1 MPPQKPVHKL
11 KLFARDKVLYNV
23 CAVIL
28 NEIFFGQ
35 EEDWDVYGSPRLS
48 VRLELVKDILT
59 DSLTPGIL
67 EELLNTILSRDEEVE
82 VVIRYLALQLLLTPG
97 VRSLSVG
104 NFPESYY
111 NMVLEVIAKYGT
123 GIQQLDLRGIWVGM
137 EHRCALLNV
146 LRKLDDMRRLTLRY
160 NCDDEMLSTI
170 GKYCNRLQK
179 IDISGSRN
187 ITEEGLRKLCS
198 NPCRVCID
206 LLKHSL
212 QIVDL
217 GGPGAQNLPPSHVK
231 YLFFTLPNLISVGS
245 YECTGKAVELF
256 YNEYPGRKLGLL
268 YMHDLT
274 TNSARFNCITKTCP
288 NLQAIYLDSP
298 KDTVVHYLDM
308 LKNVKE
314 LKLHKVR
321 WTDVEIL
328 LQKMGPNIRS
338 LYLLTVFGDV
348 NLADLG
354 RWCTDLRR
362 MEFHNVSLV
371 SLDATQDSA
380 FDKVVEFLVYTSQLS
395 VMSVRLIINQCKSVE
410 RLSLCDCGQLS
421 DAAVISS
428 LTDGSLRKT
437 KELWLGVAPG
447 LTIRSIQSFIEH
459 CPLLTDVGNVA
470 NWNIHPD
477 DIDLLRVQL
486 LISNTDLTF
495 HELATENDDEW
506 VAIG

>member
-35 EEDWDVYGSPRLS
+35 EEDWDVYGPPRLS
-48 VRLELVKDILT
+48 VRLELVREILI
-59 DSLTPGIL
+59 DSLTPGIM
-67 EELLNTILSRDEEVE
+67 EELLNTILARDEEVE
-82 VVIRYLALQLLLTPG
+82 AIVRYLALQLLLNPG
-97 VRSLSVG
+97 VRNLSIG
-104 NFPESYY
+104 NFPETYY
-111 NMVLEVIAKYGT
+111 SMVLEVISKNGT
-123 GIQQLDLRGIWVGM
+123 GIHQLDLRGIWIGTD
-137 EHRCALLNV
+137 HRNALLRV
-146 LRKLDDMRRLTLRY
+146 LRRLDDIRRLTLRY

-179 IDISGSRN
+179 IDVSGSRN

-198 NPCRVCID
+198 NPSRVCID

-217 GGPGAQNLPPSHVK
+217 GGPGAQSLPPSHVK
-231 YLFFTLPNLISVGS
+231 YLFVTLPNLVSVGS
-245 YECTGKAVELF
+245 YECTGQAVELF
-256 YNEYPGRKLGLL
+256 YNTYPGRKLGLL

-274 TNSARFNCITKTCP
+274 TTSARLSCIAKTCP
-288 NLQAIYLDSP
+288 NLQAIYFDSP
-298 KDTVVHYLDM
+298 KGTVVQYLDM
-308 LKNVKE
+308 LKKVNE

-328 LQKMGPNIRS
+328 LPKMGPNIRS

-354 RWCTDLRR
+354 SWCTDLRR
-362 MEFHNVSLV
+362 LEFHNVSLV
-371 SLDATQDSA
+371 SLDSTKDSA
-380 FDKVVEFLVYTSQLS
+380 FEKVVEFLVYSSQMS
-395 VMSVRLIINQCKSVE
+395 VMSVRLIFNQCKAVE
-410 RLSLCDCGQLS
+410 RLSLGDCGQLS
-421 DAAVISS
+421 DAAVTSS
-428 LTDGSLRKT
+428 LIDGSLCKI
-437 KELWLGVAPG
+437 KELWLGVAVG
-447 LTIRSIQSFIEH
+447 LTISTIQSLIEH
-459 CPLLTDVGNVA
+459 CPMLTDVGNIA
-470 NWNIHPD
+470 NWNVHSD

-486 LISNTDLTF
+486 LISNTDLTL

-506 VAIG
+506 IAIG